1 MKSADRLMSDIQL
14 SLQALF
20 QKIQPEMLESMEK
33 QGVTPAQ
40 LFVLASLKKHSSLK
54 ISEIAERMEVK
65 PSAVTLMADRLE
77 QKNLIARTHNTKD
90 RRVID
95 LSLTDE
101 GDRKFEEVLA
111 GRKAIMARYLSF
123 LTEEEMLQAAHIT
136 EKLAKAA
143 AETDE
148 KQNMKEGN
156 G

>member
-1 MKSADRLMSDIQL
+1 MKSADQLMSDIQL

-40 LFVLASLKKHSSLK
+40 LFVLASLKKHGSLK

-90 RRVID
+90 R
-95 LSLTDE
+95 
-101 GDRKFEEVLA
+101 KFEEVLA

-136 EKLAKAA
+136 AKLAQA

-148 KQNMKEGN
+148 KQNMKRGN

>member
-1 MKSADRLMSDIQL
+1 M
-14 SLQALF
+14 
-20 QKIQPEMLESMEK
+20 
-33 QGVTPAQ
+33 
-40 LFVLASLKKHSSLK
+40 
-54 ISEIAERMEVK
+54 
-65 PSAVTLMADRLE
+65 
-77 QKNLIARTHNTKD
+77 
-90 RRVID
+90 ID

-136 EKLAKAA
+136 AKLAQA

-148 KQNMKEGN
+148 KQNMKRGN